1 MESNVA
7 DKKLQGEVTLA
18 EEKPKEYTRLKNR
31 EENSFCLWNFF
42 FCFFFPFVCRRKPLS
57 DDDIYEVH
65 QKDNTANVSK
75 KFIAAWGPL
84 YAKYVQ
90 EKAEEEQKKAEN
102 PEYTMKKIKPPPLA
116 GTVIKSLITPEIV
129 FGLFLQ
135 LLATGFNLV
144 QPIMMKEVLKA
155 VTSKGI
161 YDSTNGMAGSNT
173 FPYATGIILMLCPI
187 LNALLDGC
195 GYRLLYHFAAQI
207 RAAFTGAI
215 YSKTLLLNITAQS
228 NIDTG
233 RLLTLISTD
242 ARNVAEM
249 IPMFLMMLWIP
260 IQILV
265 PFGFLIAD
273 FGASTLVAVA
283 VIVILLPVE
292 IVCVT
297 IMMARMKSYLNLNDA
312 RTKITNETLQGMR
325 VVKYTGLEEAFVAK
339 INEPRG
345 KQIDSAKSMITI
357 MQIMNAIM
365 RVTPQLVN
373 LATFSVYIFTNNIT
387 QDMFAVYVMA
397 NLGFLTLMTQ
407 PTTMLPMIF
416 QGIGLINVSITRIR
430 DFLVLPELKIEKRDK
445 PSDPTVALM
454 IENGTFKWGEP
465 PEIPLSM
472 SEQAALKK
480 KMAEKKKEAAQRLR
494 EENNN
499 ASDVAQA
506 QQQMQTAVVSLAS
519 SSASSSSSSSS
530 SPSFAAPSYSAPS
543 YSVPTYSQSTYASE
557 AEVETQLASSNSQ
570 MPSVVRFDADSAYAP
585 VFAETAAGTS
595 ADAPPPEE
603 TTPRLA
609 PIAPAGASMG
619 VSNEK
624 AAVSV
629 FVPTPTTASCDGVS
643 SPAATPGLP
652 HSVFSTPALA
662 PTPIFSSTPFSSAS
676 PSPTPTPSVSPSEG
690 RKNEPVLRDVNV
702 VLKKGTLTMV
712 VGGVGSGKS
721 SLGAAIIADAEKVSG
736 KVEVD
741 GEVSYCAQT
750 AWINNNTVRGNITFG
765 CAFEEEKYREAIR
778 VCALES
784 DLKLFAAGDQTEI
797 GEKGVNLSGGQKARI
812 QLARAVYSDRD
823 IYILDDPLSAVD
835 AHVGR
840 YLFEEC
846 IVGTLKSRGKT
857 VLLMT
862 NQLQYLDRADNIILL
877 GGGRIAAQGTE
888 KELRERGIDFSE
900 YIIRSS
906 HSDND
911 EDDDGEDDNDEEE
924 GNSGE
929 GKDEHHHHH
938 HRSHHHKKGGKSA
951 GMKSRKRREE
961 MARGKAGSSKGGEE
975 SEEEGSEAGKHMMT
989 EEEQETGSVP
999 LKVYWE
1005 YLVSLLPGWGIVPFV
1020 VLMVAADGAIT
1031 MGSYWVGVIGTAS
1044 QYPSVSYEWKIG
1056 IYGLLAAGVLVL
1068 LLIRAAVVRPM
1079 SGRSNRKIHKE
1090 LLESVMHCPSSFFD
1104 TTPMGRILNRFTG
1117 DVPQVDQQLL
1127 SQLLQ
1132 VVSMWLGLVGQVV
1145 IVAVDTVFF
1154 LAIGLPALVVY
1165 YVILS
1170 IYSRASRNL
1179 QRLESMSRSPVL
1191 SVFSETVSGAGLST
1205 IRSYHLEERWR
1216 ERFYGLNDEWN
1227 VRFVLFREG
1236 QKWATVLSSLVSTV
1250 LMVGVIVLG
1259 WFYME
1264 PAKLGVAISS
1274 AITFCMLG
1282 QQIVQQNVE
1291 LDSRMTGY
1299 QRIKFYST
1307 QLPQEKDHTKKGG
1320 AIEPP
1325 KEWPAEGKVEYEHV
1339 TFRYRPGLQFV
1350 LRDVSFS
1357 LRAGEK
1363 IGVCGRTGAG
1373 KSSLLFA
1380 LFRLVELDPSL
1391 QPTMID
1397 VSTGFPIEADP
1408 NEEPNSGRVLIDGVD
1423 ISKVSLGR
1431 VRRSIAIIPQDP
1443 TLFTGTLRYNLDI
1456 GGRCSDD
1463 EIWEVLELI
1472 EMKEIVAGLEYGLDT
1487 QMAEG
1492 GSNFSAGQ
1500 RQLICFGRAMLNKCK
1515 IVIMDEATANVD
1527 VETDAKIQNTIRRV
1541 FVEQTVI
1548 VIAHRLN
1555 TIMHSDRIMVMSQG
1569 QVEEMDT
1576 PARLLANP
1584 NSAFNALIQ
1593 SLNGD

>member
-1 MESNVA
+1 
-7 DKKLQGEVTLA
+7 
-18 EEKPKEYTRLKNR
+18 
-31 EENSFCLWNFF
+31 
-42 FCFFFPFVCRRKPLS
+42 
-57 DDDIYEVH
+57 
-65 QKDNTANVSK
+65 
-75 KFIAAWGPL
+75 
-84 YAKYVQ
+84 
-90 EKAEEEQKKAEN
+90 
-102 PEYTMKKIKPPPLA
+102 
-116 GTVIKSLITPEIV
+116 
-129 FGLFLQ
+129 
-135 LLATGFNLV
+135 
-144 QPIMMKEVLKA
+144 MMKEVLKA
-155 VTSKGI
+155 VTLKGI
-161 YDSTNGMAGSNT
+161 YDSTNGMMGSNT
-173 FPYATGIILMLCPI
+173 FPYASGIILMLCPI

-195 GYRLLYHFAAQI
+195 GFRMLYHFAAQI

-215 YSKTLLLNITAQS
+215 YDKTLLLNITAQS

-233 RLLTLISTD
+233 RLLTLISAD

-273 FGASTLVAVA
+273 FGASTLIALA
-283 VIVILLPVE
+283 VIVVLLPFE
-292 IVCVT
+292 ILCVSV
-297 IMMARMKSYLNLNDA
+297 MMTRMKSYLNLNDA

-325 VVKYTGLEEAFVAK
+325 VVKYTGLEEAFIAK
-339 INEPRG
+339 INEPRK
-345 KQIDSAKSMITI
+345 KQIDAAKSMTTI

-407 PTTMLPMIF
+407 PMTMLPIIF

-430 DFLVLPELKIEKRDK
+430 DFLILPELKIEKRDK
-445 PSDPTVALM
+445 PNDPEVALL

-472 SEQAALKK
+472 SEKAALKK
-480 KMAEKKKEAAQRLR
+480 KMAEKKKEDAQRQR
-494 EENNN
+494 DKNNN
-499 ASDVAQA
+499 TIETNETS
-506 QQQMQTAVVSLAS
+506 QQPNATIVSES
-519 SSASSSSSSSS
+519 SGSSSSSTTTTTPSCPTPTYASVVDAGTQSSS
-530 SPSFAAPSYSAPS
+530 SSKSLVPS
-543 YSVPTYSQSTYASE
+543 TTQSDA
-557 AEVETQLASSNSQ
+557 VCSS
-570 MPSVVRFDADSAYAP
+570 AP
-585 VFAETAAGTS
+585 VFAETAAEGPANAPPPADTTPKQISPATTESSESAQLSMESATS
-595 ADAPPPEE
+595 TTADAPKEQ
-603 TTPRLA
+603 
-609 PIAPAGASMG
+609 
-619 VSNEK
+619 K
-624 AAVSV
+624 VSV

-643 SPAATPGLP
+643 STSATPALP
-652 HSVFSTPALA
+652 HSVFSTT
-662 PTPIFSSTPFSSAS
+662 PTPIFSRTPFSSAS
-676 PSPTPTPSVSPSEG
+676 PSPSPTPSESPSG
-690 RKNEPVLRDVNV
+690 SNRNEPVLRDVNLV
-702 VLKKGTLTMV
+702 MKKGTLTMV

-741 GEVSYCAQT
+741 GQVSYCAQT

-765 CAFEEEKYREAIR
+765 CPFEQEKYSETIR
-778 VCALES
+778 VCALEN
-784 DLKLFAAGDQTEI
+784 DLKLLAAGDQTEI

-840 YLFEEC
+840 YLFDEC
-846 IVGTLKSRGKT
+846 IIGTLKNRGKT

-888 KELRERGIDFSE
+888 KELRDQGIDFSE

-906 HSDND
+906 HSD
-911 EDDDGEDDNDEEE
+911 EDDDEEE
-924 GNSGE
+924 NGE
-929 GKDEHHHHH
+929 GKDGHHHH
-938 HRSHHHKKGGKSA
+938 HHHKKGGKAAMMS
-951 GMKSRKRREE
+951 KKKREE
-961 MARGKAGSSKGGEE
+961 MARGKAGNKEDE
-975 SEEEGSEAGKHMMT
+975 NEEGSEAGKHMMT

-999 LKVYWE
+999 LKIYVQYF
-1005 YLVSLLPGWGIVPFV
+1005 LSLLPGWALVPFLL
-1020 VLMVAADGAIT
+1020 LMLLSDAVMS
-1031 MGSYWVGVIGTAS
+1031 MGSYWVGVIGTAT
-1044 QYPSVSYEWKIG
+1044 QYPSISYEWKIG
-1056 IYGLLAAGVLVL
+1056 IYGFIALAVLVL

-1079 SGRSNRKIHKE
+1079 SARSNRLIHSE
-1090 LLESVMHCPSSFFD
+1090 LLLNVMHCPSSFFD

-1117 DVPQVDQQLL
+1117 DIPQVDQQLL

-1132 VVSMWLGLVGQVV
+1132 VLSMWLGLIGQVV

-1165 YVILS
+1165 YIILQ
-1170 IYSRASRNL
+1170 IYSNASRNL

-1191 SVFSETVSGAGLST
+1191 SLFSETVSGAGLST
-1205 IRSYHLEERWR
+1205 IRSYHLEETWR
-1216 ERFYGLNDEWN
+1216 QRFYALNDEWN

-1236 QKWATVLSSLVSTV
+1236 QKWATLFSSLLSTI
-1250 LMVGVIVLG
+1250 LMVGIILLG

-1264 PAKLGVAISS
+1264 PAKLGVAVSS
-1274 AITFCMLG
+1274 GIIFCMLG

-1299 QRIKFYST
+1299 QRIKFYSS
-1307 QLPQEKDHTKKGG
+1307 QLPQEKDHTKKEG
-1320 AIEPP
+1320 AIDPP
-1325 KEWPAEGKVEYEHV
+1325 KEWPEEGKVEYDHV
-1339 TFRYRPGLQFV
+1339 TFRYRPGLPFV

-1357 LRAGEK
+1357 LKAGEK

-1397 VSTGFPIEADP
+1397 VNTGFPIEADP
-1408 NEEPNSGRVLIDGVD
+1408 NEVPNSGRVLIDGVD
-1423 ISKVSLGR
+1423 ISKVNLGR

-1456 GGRCSDD
+1456 GSKCSDD

-1472 EMKEIVAGLEYGLDT
+1472 EMKDIVAGLEYGLDT

-1541 FVEQTVI
+1541 FSKQTVI

-1555 TIMHSDRIMVMSQG
+1555 TIMNSDRILVMNQG
-1569 QVEEMDT
+1569 QVQEMDS
-1576 PARLLANP
+1576 PANLLANP
-1584 NSAFNALIQ
+1584 DSAFNALIQ
-1593 SLNGD
+1593 SLNGA